1 MSNLFICTKADLEG
15 DAAVIEIDSK
25 SCMTLKDFYE
35 VIAKKMYFPD
45 YFGFNMDSL
54 DELLNDLSWIED
66 ARLALYFTHT
76 EHFLINERSDD
87 KVLSLLDML
96 DAICEDWKW
105 MEEEGD
111 PDDDSFIPKKSLL
124 IGFENGQR
132 IDEILNNMT
141 K

>member
-1 MSNLFICTKADLEG
+1 MSNLFICTKADLQG

-35 VIAKKMYFPD
+35 VIAKKLYFPD

-66 ARLALYFTHT
+66 SRLALYFTHT

-111 PDDDSFIPKKSLL
+111 PDADDFIPKKSLL
-124 IGFENGQR
+124 IGFENGHR

>member
-1 MSNLFICTKADLEG
+1 MSNLFICTKAELEG

-25 SCMTLKDFYE
+25 TCMTLKDFYE
-35 VIAKKMYFPD
+35 VIAKKLYFPD
-45 YFGFNMDSL
+45 YFGFNLDSL

-66 ARLALYFTHT
+66 PKLALYFTHT

-105 MEEEGD
+105 MEEDGD
-111 PDDDSFIPKKSLL
+111 TDDEDFIPKKSLL
-124 IGFENGQR
+124 IGFENGHR

>member
-1 MSNLFICTKADLEG
+1 MSNLFICTKAELEG

-25 SCMTLKDFYE
+25 TCMTLKDFYE
-35 VIAKKMYFPD
+35 VIAKKLYFPD

-66 ARLALYFTHT
+66 SKLALYFTHT

-105 MEEEGD
+105 MEEDGSDED
-111 PDDDSFIPKKSLL
+111 EDFIPKKSLL

>member
-1 MSNLFICTKADLEG
+1 MSNLFICTKADLQG

-35 VIAKKMYFPD
+35 VIAKKLYFPD

-66 ARLALYFTHT
+66 SRLALYFTHT

-111 PDDDSFIPKKSLL
+111 PDDDDFVPKKSLL
-124 IGFENGQR
+124 IGFENGHR